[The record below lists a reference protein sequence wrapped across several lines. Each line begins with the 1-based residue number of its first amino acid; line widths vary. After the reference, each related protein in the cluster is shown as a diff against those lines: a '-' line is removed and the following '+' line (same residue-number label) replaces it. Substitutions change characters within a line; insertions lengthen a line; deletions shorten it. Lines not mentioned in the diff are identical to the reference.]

1 MTIPRSPG
9 WSSNTWMC
17 SLVSAAMVFPLSRLG
32 MILQDRPRI
41 DVLGSARRH
50 TLTEE
55 ADNLGI
61 LDLWKV
67 LVEFADGPE
76 VDRSKHADDVIAA
89 AADVRK
95 PTERGHGH
103 GDDQLVRR
111 LRLDSLQR
119 GDHRR
124 ARGDPV
130 VSKDDGPALDWR
142 RGAHL
147 AEKLLAPFDLPKL
160 IAPLFGQILVRQLQG
175 LTDAGFEVD
184 LAVLGDGADRQ
195 FALERGAEL
204 ARQHDI
210 ELGPQLARQDG
221 ADHHSASGNRQDN
234 WVVEWV
240 TLEPLHQQVGGL
252 LAVAEHDDPPFR
264 LLLPR
269 ASGCPPRCHKI
280 MERRSS
286 SLAVIDSFHLDS
298 HRAGGPDR
306 RLVTLF
312 QPPSHF
318 LAAGC
323 LGRDPGP
330 ILVGQQIPEAGVES
344 NMPDPHLGAGI
355 LQNVADLEPGD
366 VVGQQAGID
375 SLAPAPQDVLPLG
388 AGLQVPRRHVI
399 LLSLEMFL
407 SERGMRPLTC
417 APCRPLALTTT
428 LFRAREQT
436 TYQRVII
443 RPEDV
448 SGSEIRPSASCRCP

>member
-1 MTIPRSPG
+1 
-9 WSSNTWMC
+9 MC
-17 SLVSAAMVFPLSRLG
+17 SLVSVAMVFPLSRSG
-32 MILQDRPRI
+32 VILQDRRWS
-41 DVLGSARRH
+41 DALGSARLH
-50 TLTEE
+50 PLTEE

-61 LDLWKV
+61 LDLREV
-67 LVEFADGPE
+67 LVELAYGPE
-76 VDRSKHADDVIAA
+76 IERSKQADDVIAA
-89 AADVRK
+89 AADLRK

-103 GDDQLVRR
+103 GDDQLVWL
-111 LRLDSLQR
+111 LRPERFQR

-130 VSKDDGPALDWR
+130 VGDYGRPALDGR

-160 IAPLFGQILVRQLQG
+160 IAPLLGQILVRQLRG

-184 LAVLGDGADRQ
+184 LAVLGDGADREL
-195 FALERGAEL
+195 ALKRGAEL

-221 ADHHSASGNRQDN
+221 AGHHSASGNRQDN

-240 TLEPLHQQVGGL
+240 TLEPLHQQVGGI
-252 LAVAEHDDPPFR
+252 LAVAKHDDPPSK
-264 LLLPR
+264 LLLSR
-269 ASGCPPRCHKI
+269 ASGCPPRCHRI
-280 MERRSS
+280 MGRMTS
-286 SLAVIDSFHLDS
+286 SLAVIDAFHFDS

-312 QPPSHF
+312 QPPSHL

-323 LGRDPGP
+323 FGRDPGP
-330 ILVGQQIPEAGVES
+330 ILIGQQVAESGVES
-344 NMPDPHLGAGI
+344 DMSDPHGGAGI
-355 LQNVADLEPGD
+355 QHDVADLEPGD
-366 VVGQQAGID
+366 VVGHQAGID
-375 SLAPAPQDVLPLG
+375 SLEPAPQGVLPFG
-388 AGLQVPRRHVI
+388 AGFQVPRRHVI

-428 LFRAREQT
+428 LFRAREQ
-436 TYQRVII
+436 
-443 RPEDV
+443 
-448 SGSEIRPSASCRCP
+448 